1 MQKRANYQF
10 KIKNKYK
17 KKQMLIVIAILICLI
32 SFVVIFG
39 RYLTNNVKDFFVR
52 SKEFYFNSDK
62 LSENM
67 SVYQIDNWSGVDDY
81 SIIINMNSSE
91 NNLKVS
97 SYDIGYNVSYQCTDN
112 AICQLSK
119 TEGIIPASNNA
130 DSFNLRITP
139 NRQLNTGDKVV
150 VEIEV
155 NSTTKYQKT
164 LKGKFTL
171 VVGKEKLTYE
181 ITDSKQSPYMELSL
195 TNTLTYYVVNQA
207 FDGYTNGDKIDIDTY
222 LALSDQNKEKCYSA
236 IVTISFN
243 PEEILFDVTNE
254 SYADATNIQT
264 TTIDGKVYINSI
276 TIPIDA
282 ISSRNLRFYKVDAT
296 RDYSCSTSVITVTSV

>member
-222 LALSDQNKEKCYSA
+222 LALSDQNKKKCYSA

-254 SYADATNIQT
+254 AYADATNIQT

-296 RDYSCSTSVITVTSV
+296 RDYSGSTSVITVTSI